1 MRRNGKEY
9 MSFECKGLIDLGFYP
24 NYSFEVGDINGD
36 GRKEIAALSTDGNIL
51 RVFSIDGKILF
62 ERKLQNNGCWG
73 TSLPAFADLDYDG
86 KEELLVPDGP
96 PGKARVIALD
106 ADNNIIRECRIL
118 GEMADD
124 YGIAIPLLG
133 AFRRDD
139 DRIGVVAAVAGG
151 SLIAFNED
159 FEEIWRIDGLR
170 KDFGH
175 EFNFERVKGEKGEV
189 IAFTTVDHIRYARP
203 ETEGDLTIVN
213 SSGKIIFKKRVKDL
227 LNDTH
232 FDMVAIADF
241 TGSGRSEI
249 LTEKG
254 FLLDFDGR
262 VIWDASGYFDHGQW
276 IAHVPNPNGPGRW
289 AFISELWGYDGKSRM
304 LDSNGNSVWKL
315 GKHRHSLI
323 DERIFPD
330 YKVAP
335 TRVHAIDWDGS
346 GTYNIVFGEQVIF
359 DGHLCKKTTSH
370 RLKIFVFSVEG
381 ELLAEIQYTD
391 TRREGFFY
399 NGEVRSRVLDID
411 GDGKT
416 ELIFPRQD
424 GNVMI
429 IGKK

>member
-1 MRRNGKEY
+1 MTY
-9 MSFECKGLIDLGFYP
+9 ECKGLIDLGFYP
-24 NYSFEVGDINGD
+24 NYSFEVGDIDGD
-36 GRKEIAALSTDGNIL
+36 GKKEIAALSTDGNTL
-51 RVFSIDGKILF
+51 RVFNIDGKMLF

-73 TSLPAFADLDYDG
+73 TPLPAFADLDHNG

-96 PGKARVIALD
+96 PGKARIIALD
-106 ADNNIIRECRIL
+106 ADNNIVRERRIP

-133 AFRRDD
+133 AFKRDD
-139 DRIGVVAAVAGG
+139 DKIGVVAGVAGG

-159 FEEIWRIDGLR
+159 FEEIWRLDGLR

-175 EFNFERVKGEKGEV
+175 EFNFERVKGEEGEV

-203 ETEGDLTIVN
+203 DVEGDLMIVN
-213 SSGKIIFKKRVKDL
+213 SSGKVIFKKRVRDL
-227 LNDTH
+227 LSDTH

-254 FLLDFDGR
+254 FLLDFDGN
-262 VIWDASGYFDHGQW
+262 VIWDASRYFDHGQW
-276 IAHVPNPNGPGRW
+276 IAHVPNPHGPGRW
-289 AFISELWGYDGKSRM
+289 AFISELWGYNGKSRM
-304 LDSNGNSVWKL
+304 LDSNGNSVWEL
-315 GKHRHSLI
+315 GKHRHSVI
-323 DERIFPD
+323 DQKVFPG

-346 GTYNIVFGEQVIF
+346 GEYNIVFGEQVVF

-370 RLKIFVFSVEG
+370 KLKIFVFSVEG
-381 ELLAEIQYTD
+381 ELLAEIPYTD

-399 NGEVRSRVLDID
+399 NGEVRSRALDVD
-411 GDGKT
+411 GDGRV
-416 ELIFPRQD
+416 ELVFPRQD